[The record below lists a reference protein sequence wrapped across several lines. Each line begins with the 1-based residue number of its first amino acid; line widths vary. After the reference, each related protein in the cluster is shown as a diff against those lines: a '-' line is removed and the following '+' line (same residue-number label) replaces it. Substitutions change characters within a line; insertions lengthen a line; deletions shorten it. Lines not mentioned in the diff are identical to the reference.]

1 MVQETRLA
9 RRWKR
14 TVWQLLIVDV
24 VAIGVLISLVVKRLR
39 DDAGPSYLA
48 LFAIL
53 VALIAASVVFYWIAR
68 SIRDNI
74 GKRFGED

>member
-1 MVQETRLA
+1 MAQETRLN

-14 TVWQLLIVDV
+14 TVWHLLAVDV
-24 VAIGVLISLVVKRLR
+24 VAIGILISLAVKRLR

-53 VALIAASVVFYWIAR
+53 LALIAASVAFYWIAR

-74 GKRFGED
+74 GRRYGED